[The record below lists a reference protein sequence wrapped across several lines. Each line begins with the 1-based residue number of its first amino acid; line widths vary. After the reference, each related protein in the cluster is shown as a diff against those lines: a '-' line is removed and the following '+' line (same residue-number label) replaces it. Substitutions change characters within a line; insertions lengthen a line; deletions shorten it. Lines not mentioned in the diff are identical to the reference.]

1 MSIDEYGKT
10 QRLLKENIFK
20 RIKECVI
27 DYYTNEE
34 YGKNPIERRIYISEI
49 GNVAIADMPYFITS
63 QEKKERGL
71 QVLKRLAYEEALA
84 YLKDNLLRAAKT
96 DLPSKRDEE
105 EELIP
110 PQEEFE
116 TKKYHLKLVANVL
129 DKGGEKDTIILICAI
144 PSKTRADMYR
154 SSGVED
160 KIEDKNLVSNSLEIH
175 LTPDTPLTPD
185 ENDEKNYSTLSINM
199 YSFLYKLVTETYDE
213 VMNQKKQSA
222 ASRGTS
228 LCKIIPFPGLPVN
241 KE

>member
-1 MSIDEYGKT
+1 MSIDKYGKT
-10 QRLLKENIFK
+10 PRLPRKNIFK

-71 QVLKRLAYEEALA
+71 KVLKRLAYEEFLA
-84 YLKDNLLRAAKT
+84 YRKDNLLRAAKI
-96 DLPSKRDEE
+96 DLSSEKDEK

-110 PQEEFE
+110 SQEEFE
-116 TKKYHLKLVANVL
+116 TKKEHLKLVANVL
-129 DKGGEKDTIILICAI
+129 DKGGEKDTIILICTI
-144 PSKTRADMYR
+144 PSETRADMY
-154 SSGVED
+154 SNSEVED
-160 KIEDKNLVSNSLEIH
+160 EDLVSNSLEIH
-175 LTPDTPLTPD
+175 LRPDTPLTPD
-185 ENDEKNYSTLSINM
+185 ENDEKIYSTLSINM

-222 ASRGTS
+222 ASQGTP

>member
-1 MSIDEYGKT
+1 MSIDKNDRTSLYLREE
-10 QRLLKENIFK
+10 LLKK
-20 RIKECVI
+20 IKDYVI
-27 DYYTNEE
+27 DYYTNEK

-63 QEKKERGL
+63 QEKKEHGL
-71 QVLKRLAYEEALA
+71 KVLKRLAYEEAFA
-84 YLKDNLLRAAKT
+84 YLKDNLLRAAKI
-96 DLPSKRDEE
+96 DLPSEKDE

-154 SSGVED
+154 SYGVEEKD
-160 KIEDKNLVSNSLEIH
+160 LVSNSLEIH

-199 YSFLYKLVTETYDE
+199 YSVLYKLVTETYNE

-228 LCKIIPFPGLPVN
+228 LCKIIPFPGLPAN

>member
-27 DYYTNEE
+27 DYYTYEE

-63 QEKKERGL
+63 QEKKEHGL
-71 QVLKRLAYEEALA
+71 KVLKRLAYEEYFT

-110 PQEEFE
+110 FQEEFE
-116 TKKYHLKLVANVL
+116 AKKEHLKLVANVL
-129 DKGGEKDTIILICAI
+129 DKGDEEDAIILICTI
-144 PSKTRADMYR
+144 PSETRADMYR
-154 SSGVED
+154 SGEVED
-160 KIEDKNLVSNSLEIH
+160 ENLVSNSLEIH
-175 LTPDTPLTPD
+175 LRPDTPLTPD
-185 ENDEKNYSTLSINM
+185 ENDEKFYSTLSINM
-199 YSFLYKLVTETYDE
+199 YSFLYKLVTDTYDE
-213 VMNQKKQSA
+213 TMNQKKQSA

-241 KE
+241 NE

>member
-10 QRLLKENIFK
+10 PLLLREELFK
-20 RIKECVI
+20 RVKERVI

-34 YGKNPIERRIYISEI
+34 YGKNPIERRIYIDEV
-49 GNVAIADMPYFITS
+49 GNVAIADMPYYSTY
-63 QEKKERGL
+63 QEKKGRGL

-110 PQEEFE
+110 FQEEFE
-116 TKKYHLKLVANVL
+116 AKKEHLKLVANVL
-129 DKGGEKDTIILICAI
+129 DKGDENDAIILICTI
-144 PSKTRADMYR
+144 PSETRADTYR
-154 SSGVED
+154 SGEVED
-160 KIEDKNLVSNSLEIH
+160 KDLVSNSFEIH
-175 LTPDTPLTPD
+175 LRPDTPLTPD

-222 ASRGTS
+222 ASQGTS

>member
-1 MSIDEYGKT
+1 MSIDKYDKT

-84 YLKDNLLRAAKT
+84 YLKDNLLRAAKI
-96 DLPSKRDEE
+96 DSPSKKDEE

-110 PQEEFE
+110 FQEESE
-116 TKKYHLKLVANVL
+116 AKKEHFKLVAKVL
-129 DKGGEKDTIILICAI
+129 DKDDENDAIILICTI
-144 PSKTRADMYR
+144 PSETRADMYR
-154 SSGVED
+154 SGEAED
-160 KIEDKNLVSNSLEIH
+160 ENLASNSFEIH
-175 LTPDTPLTPD
+175 LRPDTPLTPD
-185 ENDEKNYSTLSINM
+185 ENDEKFYSTLSINM
-199 YSFLYKLVTETYDE
+199 YSFLYKLVTDTYDE

-222 ASRGTS
+222 ASQGTS

-241 KE
+241 IE